1 MFYELSPP
9 VQEFSQ
15 FQTMDELTDSII
27 VFDDNVSEVTSSTG
41 DVVDCDQLSPPVQ
54 ELSQFQTMD
63 EPTDSIEVF
72 GARFGDNES
81 EVTSSTEDVVDCD
94 HKLCN
99 LVCNYQDQIPG
110 AADSTTETEKE
121 IAREIAI
128 EMNDIMNFSADKN
141 GKFKT

>member
-1 MFYELSPP
+1 MFYEQLSPP
-9 VQEFSQ
+9 VQAFSQ
-15 FQTMDELTDSII
+15 FQTMDEFTDSII

-72 GARFGDNES
+72 GDNES

-99 LVCNYQDQIPG
+99 YQDQIPG
-110 AADSTTETEKE
+110 AADSTTETEKD
-121 IAREIAI
+121 IPREIAI
-128 EMNDIMNFSADKN
+128 EMNSDIMNFSADKS